1 MYYPHAD
8 DEIVAMGY
16 ANYYNQTEENETMV
30 TIDPKAFKTYMFSN
44 YIENLDKDSLLDLLY
59 EKLDRDIL
67 LDMAQNA
74 FELPF
79 GLEKNQIVLT
89 DANELLLRHSGQVM
103 GFGDCDE
110 CDDDDDDY
118 DIITSDDDD
127 WDDEEFAPYDDLD
140 DTADEGEQ

>member
-30 TIDPKAFKTYMFSN
+30 TVRENAFRSYMFEN
-44 YIENLDKDSLLDLLY
+44 YVKHLDKETLVEMLELNVATEVLV
-59 EKLDRDIL
+59 
-67 LDMAQNA
+67 DMAQLIYD
-74 FELPF
+74 LPF
-79 GLEKNQIVLT
+79 AMNGSDVELL
-89 DANELLLRHSGQVM
+89 DANDLLRAHTEPKQSECH
-103 GFGDCDE
+103 DCHE
-110 CDDDDDDY
+110 CDDDDDY